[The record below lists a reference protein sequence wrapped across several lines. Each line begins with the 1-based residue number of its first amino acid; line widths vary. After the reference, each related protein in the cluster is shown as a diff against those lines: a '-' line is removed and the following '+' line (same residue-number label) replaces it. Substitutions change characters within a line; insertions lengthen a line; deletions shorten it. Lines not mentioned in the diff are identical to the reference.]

1 MPPKS
6 RRTPLAT
13 TAERRYVAIADHIE
27 RVSRY
32 AELIGRQLGFDAGH
46 AALVRGATKLHDI
59 GKIAIPD
66 RILLKPG
73 ALTPAERAIIERH
86 AAIGHQLLDDPDS
99 ELLTMAATVAL
110 SHHER
115 WDGLGYPHGLAGAE
129 IPIEAR
135 IAAVADVCDSLIRM
149 RTYRPSFRIQDAI
162 ELVRAGRGTQ
172 FDSEVVD
179 AFDASLPG
187 IRRVR
192 RLRPRVAPPV

>member
-1 MPPKS
+1 MLSKS
-6 RRTPLAT
+6 RRSSLAT

-32 AELIGRQLGFDAGH
+32 AELIGRQLGFDAGQ

-73 ALTPAERAIIERH
+73 ALTPAERVIIERH

-135 IAAVADVCDSLIRM
+135 IAAVADVFDSLIRM
-149 RTYRPSFRIQDAI
+149 RTYRP
-162 ELVRAGRGTQ
+162 
-172 FDSEVVD
+172 
-179 AFDASLPG
+179 
-187 IRRVR
+187 
-192 RLRPRVAPPV
+192 

>member
-1 MPPKS
+1 MPATT
-6 RRTPLAT
+6 RRSPLAT
-13 TAERRYVAIADHIE
+13 AAEGRYLAIADHIE

-32 AELIGRQLGFDAGH
+32 AELIGRQLGFDVAH

-73 ALTPAERAIIERH
+73 ALTPAERTIIERH

-99 ELLTMAATVAL
+99 ELLRMAAMIAL
-110 SHHER
+110 THHER
-115 WDGLGYPHGLAGAE
+115 WDGLGYPHGLVGDE
-129 IPIEAR
+129 VPIEAR
-135 IAAVADVCDSLIRM
+135 IAAVADVFDSLIRV
-149 RTYRPSFRIQDAI
+149 RTYRPSFRTQHAI

-172 FDSEVVD
+172 FDPEVVD
-179 AFDASLPG
+179 AFDTSLPG